1 MEAQSVPENQPPHL
15 SGATCTV
22 KNHRSV
28 QLLAHANGRA
38 NTVGNFCEIVLSVS
52 IALFEKEVLK

>member
-1 MEAQSVPENQPPHL
+1 MPENQPPHL